1 MSFKYNVFISHA
13 SEDKDLIARPISNAL
28 SKYGLKVWFDEM
40 SLSMGDSL
48 SRSIDKGLS
57 ESEFGIVI
65 LSPSFFEKN
74 WSDYELRGLTARE
87 LRGKKVILPIWHK
100 VDVDDVIQ
108 YSPTLADKMAIS
120 TGQKTPDEISLKI
133 IEVICPELL
142 TKIHT
147 RQVYLELQ
155 KSSKDRTVLTNVAD
169 IKFGPL
175 RHKNLPDALISRIRF
190 VRAALLGVYTH
201 SMKFWL
207 DGFCAD
213 AHPSTEI
220 KWWEHLASCYLEY
233 IYMSNLRDLE
243 QCQFVFDLLFKMFCG
258 SQEQELEESISKLP
272 EGSFLILSTLLNH
285 KYPQYDLEEEFHS
298 PTFGMNNEEYPTEL
312 QNIDMEDY
320 TLLDHNLAD

>member
-155 KSSKDRTVLTNVAD
+155 KSSKDRLVSVN
-169 IKFGPL
+169 IKDLKFLPP
-175 RHKNLPDALISRIRF
+175 RHKELPGALISRIRLI
-190 VRAALLGVYTH
+190 RSALLGVYPH
-201 SMKFWL
+201 SMNFWV
-207 DGFCAD
+207 DGFRAD
-213 AHPSTEI
+213 THPSQEI
-220 KWWEHLASCYLEY
+220 LWWERLSTCYLEY
-233 IYMSNLRDLE
+233 IQMHHSPCPDQSKLAFNA
-243 QCQFVFDLLFKMFCG
+243 LLLMALG
-258 SQEQELEESISKLP
+258 SQESILKEILSKLP
-272 EGSFLILSTLLNH
+272 ENSSLTLSTLLSH
-285 KYPQYDLEEEFHS
+285 RYPPYEVEEELPS
-298 PTFGMNNEEYPTEL
+298 DVEMTAEDYPECL
-312 QNIDMEDY
+312 KNIDADDY
-320 TLLDHNLAD
+320 MSLDRYLC